1 MMTVV
6 NYLWYSIQRKEVRMA
21 ESFAQRLVRLRE
33 REELSQ
39 VAVARRVGVTQSML
53 SMLEDGKREG
63 AKVQAGVFLAL
74 ADALGVT
81 PEYLLTGEERPRRR
95 RGKPAADADKEE
107 AA

>member
-1 MMTVV
+1 
-6 NYLWYSIQRKEVRMA
+6 MA

-33 REELSQ
+33 REGLSQ

-81 PEYLLTGEERPRRR
+81 PDYLLTGEERPRRQR
-95 RGKPAADADKEE
+95 KKPSSADADTEE